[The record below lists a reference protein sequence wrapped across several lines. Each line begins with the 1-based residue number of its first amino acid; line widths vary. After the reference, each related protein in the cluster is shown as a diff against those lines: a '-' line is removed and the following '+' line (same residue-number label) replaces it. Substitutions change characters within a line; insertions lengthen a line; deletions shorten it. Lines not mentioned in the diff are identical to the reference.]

1 MSTTMNRR
9 KAALATA
16 AAVATAAAGLL
27 LAAPAG
33 AIDPGL
39 DPDNRLGDL
48 ILDTQSG
55 AIVTLGGPQ
64 VVTTEA
70 GCPEGYRGSSRAFLI
85 RADGTW
91 SATRF
96 PALVLV
102 TDAPGSGLDGEPIV
116 RTVMQ
121 ASRWISAGY
130 PRSEFDG
137 SATYDGV
144 GTYLVTC
151 DPGEAPNGTFPSAAS
166 GVGTSKYFSVDINFQ
181 YGDGSNPTW
190 AVVPAGA
197 PASDDSE
204 SDINV
209 QVPEAEEPPGPPTGL
224 KISVKPGATTLTGP
238 ATRLEGQVWTATGTL
253 DDVTVNDDRQ
263 DADAAAWTLNG
274 KASPFLETNGMTPIA
289 ATNLGWTPNKVS
301 GAGTAGAAVAVGV
314 GLATDKPLAT
324 GTASAAANVE
334 TTVNAALTL
343 DVPAVAEDGAYTST
357 LTLTLI

>member
-1 MSTTMNRR
+1 MSSTINRR
-9 KAALATA
+9 KAALAA
-16 AAVATAAAGLL
+16 GAAVATAAAGLL

-33 AIDPGL
+33 AIDPSL

-48 ILDTQSG
+48 ILDIQSG

-64 VVTTEA
+64 VVSTEI
-70 GCPEGYRGSSRAFLI
+70 GCPEGYRGSSRVLLI
-85 RADGTW
+85 RADGSW
-91 SATRF
+91 DPIRF
-96 PALVLV
+96 PGVVKIAA
-102 TDAPGSGLDGEPIV
+102 DPGTGLDGEPIV
-116 RTVMQ
+116 RLGSS
-121 ASRWISAGY
+121 ASRWITANY
-130 PRSEFDG
+130 ARSMFEG
-137 SATYDGV
+137 YDGV
-144 GTYLVTC
+144 GTYIVTC
-151 DPGEAPNGTFPSAAS
+151 DPGEAPNGSYPTAAD
-166 GVGTSKYFSVDINFQ
+166 GVGTSKYFSIDIDFQ
-181 YGDGSNPTW
+181 FGDGSDPTW

-197 PASDDSE
+197 AATDDSK

-209 QVPEAEEPPGPPTGL
+209 VVPKVEEPPEPPTGL

-238 ATRLEGQVWTATGTL
+238 ATRLEDQVWTATGTL

-263 DADAAAWTLNG
+263 DAGASAWTLNG

-324 GTASAAANVE
+324 GTASDTANVE

-343 DVPAVAEDGAYTST
+343 DVPAASEDGSYKST